1 MFTSRNARAVR
12 KHGKME
18 VAMPEHQGSGA
29 RRSLREELARFLED
43 PSRTEFRELLRG
55 HTGESASL
63 DFKREWPPEPALVKH
78 VLAFANSGGGCIVV
92 GVSEGE
98 EKALEPTGLSS
109 LRDKAVIGKA
119 LHGHIPSRVDFDV
132 LDFSYSESEYA
143 KLTGKKFQVM
153 VISDR
158 PEYIPFLSA
167 RDGDGI
173 SRTTIYVRR
182 GTESVPA
189 SYEELQGVLNRRLA
203 TGYDSRKEFSLE
215 QELREL
221 KVLYDAI
228 PRTIPTLPLLKLGVL
243 LDIPN
248 PAYPRE
254 NIEEFVTGLIE
265 AKKKRIATLTTGNL
279 Q

>member
-1 MFTSRNARAVR
+1 
-12 KHGKME
+12 
-18 VAMPEHQGSGA
+18 MPEHQGSGA
-29 RRSLREELARFLED
+29 RRSPREEFARFLED

-55 HTGESASL
+55 HTGESAGL
-63 DFKREWPPEPALVKH
+63 DFKGEWPLGPALVTH
-78 VLAFANSGGGCIVV
+78 VLAFANSGGGIIVV

-98 EKALEPTGLSS
+98 GKVLEPTGLSS
-109 LRDKAVIGKA
+109 LRDKADIGKA
-119 LHGHIPSRVDFDV
+119 LHKYIPSRVDLDV
-132 LDFSYSESEYA
+132 LDFCYSESEYA

-153 VISDR
+153 VIGDR

-182 GTESVPA
+182 GTESVAA

-203 TGYDSRKEFSLE
+203 TGHDSRKEFSLE

-228 PRTIPTLPLLKLGVL
+228 PRTISTLPLLRLGAL

-248 PAYPRE
+248 PAYPKE

-265 AKKKRIATLTTGNL
+265 AKKKRIATLTTGNP